1 MPTSSAHPPL
11 KRADDDRSD
20 DARPVAEPDAT
31 IVHRFRKQVGAGRQR
46 AALRHR
52 PSGTGRWE
60 TISWAEYGSAVTDVA
75 AGLVASGVAI
85 GDRIAIL
92 ASNRP
97 SWHISDL
104 GILTAGAVSVPI
116 YPTSSSSQAAYVLAD
131 SGAHVC
137 FVDDAEQLAKVVLHL
152 DELSDLERVVMMEPN
167 GGFDRPGLVVTMAEL
182 CDVRDADRRSVDA
195 RIDSI
200 LADDLATLVYTS
212 GTTGPPKGARLSHG
226 NITWTIDSVD
236 SLVHLSPSDRWLSYL
251 PLSHIAERLTSHFGQ
266 IAAGGETW
274 FATSLSTVP
283 DDLRA
288 CRPTIFMAV
297 PRVWQKLHDSIMS
310 TAQHAPIGVDRLLD
324 AAATSRSGPGQ
335 SRWSLTS
342 LVRSAALSGFDNT
355 IAPLIRRSLGLDRAR
370 LLVSSAAPIHP
381 DLLRWFEGIGLPI
394 AEVYGQTEDCGPAT
408 MNMPGSIRIGSVGRP
423 IPGLDVSVADD
434 GELLFRG
441 GSVCDGYHRLPDASA
456 QLIDDDGWMHSG
468 DIGRIDDDG
477 FVWITGRKKDIIIN
491 AAGQNVAPSEIESR
505 LTMEPLIGQAVVV
518 GDGRRY
524 LTGLI
529 ALDVDAAAT
538 WARDHGDFADLSDL
552 SRDQRIRDEIGA
564 AVERVNRLHAPVEQ
578 LKYWRLLPE
587 PLSVENGELTPTM
600 KVKRN
605 VVSSRY
611 ADVIDAMYVE
621 DSTAATKRR

>member
-1 MPTSSAHPPL
+1 MPQSSA
-11 KRADDDRSD
+11 ADVELIGD
-20 DARPVAEPDAT
+20 PNET
-31 IVHRFRKQVGAGRQR
+31 IVHRFRQR
-46 AALRHR
+46 VERGGHRTALRHR
-52 PSGTGRWE
+52 PLGTGPWK
-60 TISWAEYGSAVTDVA
+60 TISWAEYGSAVSDIA
-75 AGLVASGVAI
+75 AGLIASGVAL
-85 GDRIAIL
+85 GDSIAIL

-104 GILTAGAVSVPI
+104 GIMTAGAVSVPI
-116 YPTSSSSQAAYVLAD
+116 YPTSSSSQVAYVLAD
-131 SGAHVC
+131 SASRIC
-137 FVDDAEQLAKVVLHL
+137 FVDDAEQFAKVVLHL
-152 DELSDLERVVMMEPN
+152 DDLPDLERLILMEPT

-182 CDVRDADRRSVDA
+182 CDVRDADRRAVDA
-195 RIDSI
+195 RVDTI

-236 SLVHLSPSDRWLSYL
+236 SLVHLAPSDRWLSYL

-274 FATSLSTVP
+274 FAGSLATVP

-310 TAQHAPIGVDRLLD
+310 KAQHAPISLDRALES
-324 AAATSRSGPGQ
+324 AATSEPDPGR
-335 SRWSLTS
+335 SRWSLSS
-342 LVRSAALSGFDNT
+342 LVRNTALFGFDHSL
-355 IAPLIRRSLGLDRAR
+355 APLIRRSIGLDRAR

-381 DLLRWFEGIGLPI
+381 DLIRWFDGIGLPI

-408 MNMPGSIRIGSVGRP
+408 MNVPGAIRIGSVGRP
-423 IPGLDVSVADD
+423 IPGLEACVADD

-441 GSVCDGYHRLPDASA
+441 GSVCDGYHQLPDASA

-468 DIGRIDDDG
+468 DIGLIDDDE

-491 AAGQNVAPSEIESR
+491 AAGQNIAPAEIESR

-524 LTGLI
+524 LTGLL
-529 ALDVDAAAT
+529 ALDTDAATT
-538 WARDHGDFADLSDL
+538 WARDHGDFADVSDL
-552 SRDQRIRDEIGA
+552 AHDQRIRNEIGA
-564 AVERVNRLHAPVEQ
+564 AVERVNQFHAPVEQ

-605 VVSSRY
+605 VVTDRY
-611 ADVIDAMYVE
+611 SDIIDAMYVE
-621 DSTAATKRR
+621 RAAGPSVTNR

>member
-1 MPTSSAHPPL
+1 MPQSSAQPPFEGIS
-11 KRADDDRSD
+11 ADRFATAADLVID
-20 DARPVAEPDAT
+20 PDET
-31 IVHRFRKQVGAGRQR
+31 IVHRFRQR
-46 AALRHR
+46 VRHGGQRTALRHR
-52 PSGTGRWE
+52 PLGTGQWE
-60 TISWAEYGSAVTDVA
+60 TISWGEYGSAVGDVA
-75 AGLVASGVAI
+75 AGLIASGVAL
-85 GDRIAIL
+85 GDCLAIL

-104 GILTAGAVSVPI
+104 GIMMAGAVSVPI
-116 YPTSSSSQAAYVLAD
+116 YPTSSSSQVAYVLAD
-131 SGAHVC
+131 SGSRIC

-152 DELSDLERVVMMEPN
+152 DELPDLERVILMEPN

-182 CDVRDADRRSVDA
+182 CDVRDADRRAVEA
-195 RIDSI
+195 RLDTI
-200 LADDLATLVYTS
+200 LADDLASLVYTS

-236 SLVHLSPSDRWLSYL
+236 SLVHLTPSDRWLSYL

-274 FATSLSTVP
+274 FAGSLATVP

-310 TAQHAPIGVDRLLD
+310 KARRAPVSLDRVLES
-324 AAATSRSGPGQ
+324 AATSAPDPGRS
-335 SRWSLTS
+335 LAS
-342 LVRSAALSGFDNT
+342 LVRHTALFGFDHSL
-355 IAPLIRRSLGLDRAR
+355 APLIRRSIGLDRAR

-381 DLLRWFEGIGLPI
+381 DLIRWFHGIGLPI

-408 MNMPGSIRIGSVGRP
+408 MNVPEAIRIGSVGRP
-423 IPGLDVSVADD
+423 IPGLEACVADD

-468 DIGRIDDDG
+468 DIGIIDDDG

-491 AAGQNVAPSEIESR
+491 AAGQNVAPAEIESR

-524 LTGLI
+524 LTGLL
-529 ALDVDAAAT
+529 ALDTEAAAT
-538 WARDHGDFADLSDL
+538 WARDHRDFADMSQLAH
-552 SRDQRIRDEIGA
+552 DQRIRDEIGA
-564 AVERVNRLHAPVEQ
+564 AVERVNQCHAPVEQ

-605 VVSSRY
+605 VVSDRY
-611 ADVIDAMYVE
+611 ADIIDAMYVE
-621 DSTAATKRR
+621 DSAVASRH

>member
-1 MPTSSAHPPL
+1 MPSSSARPPL
-11 KRADDDRSD
+11 ENTDTGRSGAEHPVARADT
-20 DARPVAEPDAT
+20 T
-31 IVHRFRKQVGAGRQR
+31 IVHRFRERVHSGGRR
-46 AALRHR
+46 PALRHR
-52 PSGTGRWE
+52 PSGTGEWE
-60 TISWAEYGSAVTDVA
+60 TTTWAEYGSAVTDVA
-75 AGLVASGVAI
+75 AGLVASGVTI

-104 GILTAGAVSVPI
+104 GILTAGGVSVPI
-116 YPTSSSSQAAYVLAD
+116 YPTSSSSQVAYVLAD
-131 SGAHVC
+131 SGANIC

-152 DELSDLERVVMMEPN
+152 DELPDLERVVMMEPSA
-167 GGFDRPGLVVTMAEL
+167 GFDRPGLVVTMSEL

-195 RIDSI
+195 RLDSI
-200 LADDLATLVYTS
+200 LADDLASLVYTS

-251 PLSHIAERLTSHFGQ
+251 PLSHVAERLTSHFGQ

-310 TAQHAPIGVDRLLD
+310 TAQHAPISLDRLLD
-324 AAATSRSGPGQ
+324 AAATSRSVPGQ
-335 SRWSLTS
+335 SPWSLS
-342 LVRSAALSGFDNT
+342 ARLRSVVLFGFGNT

-408 MNMPGSIRIGSVGRP
+408 MNIPGSIRIGSVGRP

-456 QLIDDDGWMHSG
+456 QLIDDAGWMHSG
-468 DIGRIDDDG
+468 DIGLIDDDG

-529 ALDVDAAAT
+529 ALDVEAAAT
-538 WARDHGDFADLSDL
+538 WARDHGGFADPSDL

-600 KVKRN
+600 KVKRD
-605 VVSSRY
+605 VVRRRY
-611 ADVIDAMYVE
+611 AEIIDAMYAE
-621 DSTAATKRR
+621 ASTVPTNHR